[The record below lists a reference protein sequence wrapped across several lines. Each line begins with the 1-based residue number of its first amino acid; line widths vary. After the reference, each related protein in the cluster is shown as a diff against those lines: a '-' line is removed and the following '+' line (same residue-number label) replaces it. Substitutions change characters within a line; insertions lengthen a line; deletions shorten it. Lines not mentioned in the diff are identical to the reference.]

1 MQQKRSI
8 YLRIT
13 HILNGLFKHLIKP
26 KHADACYTSYLLTKL
41 INTARKSAETSMYVT
56 TPAISSQLNILGQNV
71 FSTSNRSSLGQNYFN
86 IFVPQAVK
94 LHTCYVTIV
103 LLQLMGLHPLVAT
116 LFVDM
121 NFMVVRTNG
130 NL

>member
-1 MQQKRSI
+1 M
-8 YLRIT
+8 
-13 HILNGLFKHLIKP
+13 
-26 KHADACYTSYLLTKL
+26 
-41 INTARKSAETSMYVT
+41 
-56 TPAISSQLNILGQNV
+56 
-71 FSTSNRSSLGQNYFN
+71 
-86 IFVPQAVK
+86 FVPKADK

-116 LFVDM
+116 LFIDM